1 MHLTLL
7 VAIAC
12 CPSVNPEQLLH
23 YPLWQQLTA
32 WLNVPI
38 SQFGKDKDKAKD
50 KACQSSKDNARTT
63 SANTKLPWQNCKN
76 NAQTNKSTC

>member
-50 KACQSSKDNARTT
+50 KACQSSKDNLGVHRLAFWNILKT
-63 SANTKLPWQNCKN
+63 LGMF
-76 NAQTNKSTC
+76 